1 MLLTVFIVFVANI
14 FFLNGQNSFLDGD
27 YDVFI
32 RVDDKVLRI
41 RDSAQIQI
49 KDSSTTE
56 NGTVVNSDGSYQRN
70 NEQTLQL
77 SEGECIGDDGL
88 KYRSEYQFRFRIEQE
103 KTALK
108 GSQGQD
114 ENQKRYH
121 FVLIKGKVFQ
131 IKHYEQNWINNA
143 VDLGYGKIL
152 QSNGIHRTSY
162 GRSRLKEG
170 GCININ
176 AQPLINIYEHRKVI
190 IRREIK
196 TEKRLVK
203 KSKSMKV

>member
-1 MLLTVFIVFVANI
+1 M
-14 FFLNGQNSFLDGD
+14 
-27 YDVFI
+27 
-32 RVDDKVLRI
+32 
-41 RDSAQIQI
+41 
-49 KDSSTTE
+49 
-56 NGTVVNSDGSYQRN
+56 VNVDGSYFIN
-70 NEQTLQL
+70 NQQNIQL
-77 SEGECIGDDGL
+77 SEGECIGDDCL

-103 KTALK
+103 KMVLDGSK
-108 GSQGQD
+108 GQE
-114 ENQKRYH
+114 ENRKRYH
-121 FVLIKGKVFQ
+121 IVLIKGKAFQ
-131 IKHYEQNWINNA
+131 VKHYEQNLIENS

-152 QSNGIHRTSY
+152 QPNGIHRTSY

-196 TEKRLVK
+196 AEKKLDK